1 MNIQK
6 NLFHAYVIGGSRA
19 VAREHVAALLAP
31 FTVCTPGNPDY
42 VVSEHVS
49 FGMEEAEMVRAW
61 QQLSPQGQRKVC
73 VVYTDFITPA
83 AQNALLKTLEEP
95 VPNTHIVLA
104 VPKPDVLLATLLSR
118 VVVEIPERMQDR
130 GTTDMTGMADATVF
144 LTMSPGERIAYV
156 AKLAAKSEDEDA
168 AAEVREKTI
177 AFIESLEAV
186 YANKLR
192 ESDGDEQK
200 KLIANIE
207 QILLYKKYL
216 HTPGASVKMILETIA
231 LTQ

>member
-1 MNIQK
+1 MQN
-6 NLFHAYVIGGSRA
+6 NLFHAYVIGGPRA
-19 VAREHVAALLAP
+19 TARGHIATLLAP
-31 FTVCTPGNPDY
+31 FAVCTPGNPDY
-42 VVSEHVS
+42 VVSEYVS
-49 FGMEEAEMVRAW
+49 FGVEEAEMVRDW
-61 QQLSPQGQRKVC
+61 QRLSPHGERKVC
-73 VVYTDFITPA
+73 VIYTDFITPA

-104 VPKPDVLLATLLSR
+104 VSKPDVLLGTLLSR
-118 VVVEIPERMQDR
+118 VVVEIPERIQDR
-130 GTTDMTGMADATVF
+130 DMADMTGMADGTAF
-144 LTMSPGERIAYV
+144 LKMSPGERIASV

-177 AFIESLEAV
+177 AFIESLETV
-186 YANKLR
+186 YAKKLQQ
-192 ESDGDEQK
+192 SDGDEQK

-216 HTPGASVKMILETIA
+216 HSPGASVKMILETIA